1 MPFQSRENIGRNI
14 KSYNLPGITQ
24 STYSYGNMRL
34 LFLSLLF
41 TCTYASQCQLD
52 HECKEGVCRDGIC
65 EKLNPFSKG
74 CLQTLAGR
82 NLDAEHYNL
91 RVCNS
96 ADGKESND
104 CIPPKFE
111 YDEVRIAPG
120 NWESSIL
127 VSTCEPHFFHRT
139 L

>member
-1 MPFQSRENIGRNI
+1 MKSNNTIANIP
-14 KSYNLPGITQ
+14 YA
-24 STYSYGNMRL
+24 NMRL
-34 LFLSLLF
+34 IFPLLLHLLLF
-41 TCTYASQCQLD
+41 TCAYACQLD
-52 HECKEGVCRDGIC
+52 QDCKEGVCRDGIC
-65 EKLNPFSKG
+65 ENPFSKG
-74 CLQTLAGR
+74 CLQTLARR
-82 NLDAEHYNL
+82 NLDDKHYNF

-96 ADGKESND
+96 ADGKDSND

-127 VSTCEPHFFHRT
+127 VSI